1 MRFTA
6 SLLALCAV
14 APIESAT
21 AAASLSCT
29 APVAPCPPLQKIL
42 GACANVAPA
51 EIVCRTESKSVTS
64 PARSSKTSFGYYPP
78 PNGYAFEAGTARAV
92 FEGQGTHGVDASI
105 SDGQQLYCLWGT
117 AGGGH
122 AAGYCEVRARPIGP
136 R

>member
-6 SLLALCAV
+6 SLVALCGV
-14 APIESAT
+14 APIETA

-29 APVAPCPPLQKIL
+29 TAVTPCPTLQKTF

-64 PARSSKTSFGYYPP
+64 PARSSKTSFGYYQPP
-78 PNGYAFEAGTARAV
+78 AGYVLDPGTERAV

-105 SDGQQLYCLWGT
+105 SDDQQLYCLWGT

-122 AAGYCEVRARPIGP
+122 AAGYCEVRARLIRP